1 MRLLF
6 AIKSLNVVGGG
17 AERVLVD
24 VANGMV
30 ARGHDVSVLVFDSPG
45 DSFYALDRKVSRIN
59 TGIGQPGEPTPR
71 MGFLRAIPKIR
82 RAVLDK
88 KPELVVA
95 FMHSTYVPLSA
106 ALMGSGVRLI
116 ASEHSPST
124 HYRSRH
130 VQRALA
136 RIADHFALA
145 KTVPTLSMID
155 SFKSGK
161 IHVLPNTVNLAM
173 FDGVAEKTP
182 KEPPVLL
189 SVGRLMAEKNH
200 LDLVH
205 AFARLA
211 PIFPEWTLRLVGE
224 GELRPMLEAE
234 VAKLGLVPR
243 IALPGVSRDVA
254 SEYANASIVVLPSIY
269 ESFGLVAAEALASG
283 RPVVAFECCT
293 GVAEMVVNNVN
304 GQLVSVQGDR
314 VSNLCSSLEEL
325 MGNADQRRRLG
336 AAGPGSVRRFAINS
350 ALDAWESFLLSF
362 QIQ

>member
-1 MRLLF
+1 
-6 AIKSLNVVGGG
+6 
-17 AERVLVD
+17 
-24 VANGMV
+24 
-30 ARGHDVSVLVFDSPG
+30 
-45 DSFYALDRKVSRIN
+45 
-59 TGIGQPGEPTPR
+59 
-71 MGFLRAIPKIR
+71 
-82 RAVLDK
+82 
-88 KPELVVA
+88 
-95 FMHSTYVPLSA
+95 
-106 ALMGSGVRLI
+106 
-116 ASEHSPST
+116 
-124 HYRSRH
+124 
-130 VQRALA
+130 
-136 RIADHFALA
+136 
-145 KTVPTLSMID
+145 MID